1 MTKKPVTTEKS
12 GTNYSSLP
20 LKITGIVFWGL
31 VLVGLVAST
40 AFISF
45 LESQLES
52 ERKLK
57 LDLTHNTAEK
67 LVNTLSLESSSEL
80 TNALEL
86 LQVRFGFTA
95 IEILF
100 ANTRVSVGEQ
110 SPELDVSKRSFQTS
124 SLIKSNS
131 DKQRVEITV
140 FQPLLSDQLTSLRKN
155 ILMMMAIIFLGFGFI
170 LQIILKRVLSRPVTR
185 MVETAD
191 GIVSGDN
198 SLRFDEARDDEFG
211 FLGKF
216 INRVLDHLTTKQEEL
231 ENSLSGQ
238 QLAEQFLSREKERA
252 EITLYS
258 ISDAVITTTRS
269 GHVDFMNRAA
279 EELSGFNASSM
290 YGQKVSAAFKLYF
303 DDGMTPL
310 TLPVNAAAHSNT
322 SVLLVPLNGTSVLIH
337 QDNKKLNVKYNVAPI
352 LDRKGIV
359 MGSVIILHDITDTL
373 ALTEKLSFQA
383 THDSLSGLINRAEF
397 DLRMHLLLNQLQSS
411 DSVDKHALLYM
422 DLDQFKIVNDSCG
435 HMAGDELLRQISE
448 RLQQRLSDSG
458 IIARLGGDEF
468 GVLIENSNRK
478 TAQDIAD
485 GLRKEVESFRF
496 QWKDKTFSLG
506 ISIGIVMM
514 DKNSESPDI
523 LLSMADRAC
532 YSAKDGGRNKICMY
546 QPNDIEMVRRNR
558 DTQWVSRLRKSLET
572 NSLLLSQQAIVPV
585 DPDSISGSMYEILI
599 GLENDKGERIPA
611 GAFLPA
617 AERYN
622 LMPQMDRWIVKN
634 IFHWLSRNPQKLHQ
648 LDACMI
654 NLSGQTLNDETFS
667 RFVFNCM
674 EESGVPPEKIC
685 FEITETAAISNL
697 AKTGRLIRNLKKE
710 GCQFALDDFGSGMSS
725 YAYLKHLP
733 VDYIKIDGI
742 FVRDLAND
750 PIDLAL
756 VNSINEIA
764 HILNKKTIAEYVEN
778 DDILELLREI
788 GVDYAQGFGIAYPE
802 KISEEAP
809 PPKEASLF
817 TSKDNF

>member
-1 MTKKPVTTEKS
+1 MTKKPMTTKEP
-12 GTNYSSLP
+12 GTNFSSLP

-52 ERKLK
+52 ERALK
-57 LDLTHNTAEK
+57 LDLTHDTAEH
-67 LVNTLSLESSSEL
+67 LVNTLGLASSSEL

-86 LQVRFGFTA
+86 LQARFGFTA
-95 IEILF
+95 IEVQF
-100 ANTRVSVGEQ
+100 ANTRLSVGEQ
-110 SPELDVSKRSFQTS
+110 SPGLDMSKRSFQTN
-124 SLIKSNS
+124 SLIKGNS
-131 DKQRVEITV
+131 DIQRVEITV
-140 FQPLLSDQLTSLRKN
+140 FQHLLSEQLSSLRKN

-170 LQIILKRVLSRPVTR
+170 LQIILKRVLSQPVTR

-231 ENSLSGQ
+231 ENSLSSQ

-269 GHVDFMNRAA
+269 GHIDFMNRAA
-279 EELSGFNASSM
+279 EELSGFIASSM

-310 TLPVNAAAHSNT
+310 TLPVNAAAHTNT
-322 SVLLVPLNGTSVLIH
+322 GVLLVPLKGTSVLIH
-337 QDNKKLNVKYNVAPI
+337 QDNKKLKVKYNVAPI
-352 LDRKGIV
+352 LDRKGVV

-383 THDSLSGLINRAEF
+383 THDSLTGLINRAEF

-411 DSVDKHALLYM
+411 DSADKHALLYM

-435 HMAGDELLRQISE
+435 HMAGDELLRHISE
-448 RLQQRLSDSG
+448 RLQHRLSDSG

-468 GVLIENSNRK
+468 GVLIENSSRK

-485 GLRKEVESFRF
+485 GLRKEVENFRF
-496 QWKDKTFSLG
+496 RWKDKTFSLG

-514 DKNSESPDI
+514 DKTSESPDI

-558 DTQWVSRLRKSLET
+558 DTKWVSRLRKSLESNT
-572 NSLLLSQQAIVPV
+572 LVLSQQAIVAV
-585 DPDSISGSMYEILI
+585 DPDTKSGSMYEILI

-622 LMPQMDRWIVKN
+622 LMPQMDRWIVKS
-634 IFHWLSRNPQKLHQ
+634 IFHWLSRNPKKLHQ

-674 EESGVPPEKIC
+674 EESEIPPEKIC

-742 FVRDLAND
+742 FVRDLVED

-764 HILNKKTIAEYVEN
+764 HILDKKTIAEYVEN
-778 DDILELLREI
+778 DDILDLLREI

-802 KISEEAP
+802 RISEEIP
-809 PPKEASLF
+809 PDGSVIIH
-817 TSKDNF
+817 

>member
-1 MTKKPVTTEKS
+1 MKNKPATAEKA

-45 LESQLES
+45 LESRLAT
-52 ERKLK
+52 ERDLK
-57 LDLTHNTAEK
+57 LDLTHDTIEQ
-67 LVNTLSLESSSEL
+67 LVNTLGRDSAGEL
-80 TNALEL
+80 TNSLEL
-86 LQVRFGFTA
+86 LQARFGFTA
-95 IEILF
+95 IDVRYDSKVLSIG
-100 ANTRVSVGEQ
+100 NQQPG
-110 SPELDVSKRSFQTS
+110 LDISRRSFQTNQQGVS
-124 SLIKSNS
+124 GENDSL
-131 DKQRVEITV
+131 RVEVKV
-140 FQPLLSDQLTSLRKN
+140 FQPLLKDQVASLRKN
-155 ILMMMAIIFLGFGFI
+155 ILILMAVIFLGFGFI

-185 MVETAD
+185 MVQTAD
-191 GIVSGDN
+191 GIVKGDN
-198 SLRFDEARDDEFG
+198 TLRFDDKRDDEFG

-238 QLAEQFLSREKERA
+238 KLAEQFLSREKERA

-269 GHVDFMNRAA
+269 GHIDYMNRAA
-279 EELSGFNASSM
+279 EEISGRDASAM
-290 YGQKVSAAFKLYF
+290 HGQKVSAAFKLHF

-310 TLPVNAAAHSNT
+310 TLPVSATAHSNT
-322 SVLLVPLNGTSVLIH
+322 DILLVPLNGTCVLIN
-337 QDNKKLNVKYNVAPI
+337 QDKKKLNVRYNVAPI
-352 LDRKGIV
+352 LDRIGVV

-383 THDSLSGLINRAEF
+383 THDSLTGLINRAEF
-397 DLRMHLLLNQLQSS
+397 DLRMHLLLNQLQTSEAT
-411 DSVDKHALLYM
+411 DKHALLYM

-435 HMAGDELLRQISE
+435 HMAGDELLRHISE
-448 RLQQRLSDSG
+448 RLQQRLKDKDT
-458 IIARLGGDEF
+458 IARLGGDEF

-478 TAQDIAD
+478 SAQEIAD
-485 GLRKEVESFRF
+485 RLRKEVENFRF

-506 ISIGIVMM
+506 ISIGIVMI

-532 YSAKDGGRNKICMY
+532 YSAKDSGRNKICMY

-558 DTQWVSRLRKSLET
+558 DTQWVSRLRKSLGN
-572 NSLLLSQQAIVPV
+572 NSLLLSQQSIVPV
-585 DPDSISGSMYEILI
+585 QPDSKQGSMYEILV
-599 GLENDKGERIPA
+599 GLENENGERIPA

-622 LMPQMDRWIVKN
+622 LMPQMDRWIVRS
-634 IFHWLSRNPQKLHQ
+634 ILQWLSRNPQR
-648 LDACMI
+648 LDRLEACMI
-654 NLSGQTLNDETFS
+654 NLSGQTLNDETFAKYAI
-667 RFVFNCM
+667 NCM
-674 EESGVPPEKIC
+674 EESNIPPEKIC

-742 FVRDLAND
+742 FVRDLADD

-764 HILNKKTIAEYVEN
+764 HILDKKTIAEYVEN
-778 DDILELLREI
+778 DDILDLLREI

-802 KISEEAP
+802 KISEENP
-809 PPKEASLF
+809 PGGNQASH
-817 TSKDNF
+817 

>member
-1 MTKKPVTTEKS
+1 MKNKPATAEKA

-45 LESQLES
+45 LESRLAT
-52 ERKLK
+52 ERDLK
-57 LDLTHNTAEK
+57 LDLTHDTIEQ
-67 LVNTLSLESSSEL
+67 LVNTLGRDSAGEL

-86 LQVRFGFTA
+86 LQARFGFTA
-95 IEILF
+95 IDVLYDSKVLSIG
-100 ANTRVSVGEQ
+100 NQQPG
-110 SPELDVSKRSFQTS
+110 LDISRRSFQTS
-124 SLIKSNS
+124 QQGVSGEKNSL
-131 DKQRVEITV
+131 RVEVKV
-140 FQPLLSDQLTSLRKN
+140 FQPLLKDQVASLRKN
-155 ILMMMAIIFLGFGFI
+155 ILILMAVIFLGFGFI

-185 MVETAD
+185 MVQTAD
-191 GIVSGDN
+191 GIVKGDN
-198 SLRFDEARDDEFG
+198 SLRFDDKRDDEFG

-238 QLAEQFLSREKERA
+238 KLAEQFLSREKERA

-269 GHVDFMNRAA
+269 GHIDYMNRAA
-279 EELSGFNASSM
+279 EELSGRDASAM
-290 YGQKVSAAFKLYF
+290 YGQKVSAAFKLHF

-310 TLPVNAAAHSNT
+310 TLPVSAAAHSNT
-322 SVLLVPLNGTSVLIH
+322 DILLVPLNGTCVLIH
-337 QDNKKLNVKYNVAPI
+337 KDKKKLNVKYNVAPI
-352 LDRKGIV
+352 LDRQGMV

-383 THDSLSGLINRAEF
+383 THDSLTGLINRAEF
-397 DLRMHLLLNQLQSS
+397 DLRMHLLLNQLQTSEAT
-411 DSVDKHALLYM
+411 DKHALLYM

-435 HMAGDELLRQISE
+435 HMAGDELLRHISE
-448 RLQQRLSDSG
+448 RLQQRLKDKDT
-458 IIARLGGDEF
+458 IARLGGDEF

-478 TAQDIAD
+478 LAQEVAD
-485 GLRKEVESFRF
+485 RLRKEVENFRF

-506 ISIGIVMM
+506 ISIGIVMI

-532 YSAKDGGRNKICMY
+532 YSAKDSGRNKICMY

-558 DTQWVSRLRKSLET
+558 DTQWVSRLRKSLGN
-572 NSLLLSQQAIVPV
+572 NSLLLSQQSIVPV
-585 DPDSISGSMYEILI
+585 QPDSKQGSMYEILV
-599 GLENDKGERIPA
+599 GLENENGERIPA

-622 LMPQMDRWIVKN
+622 LMPQMDRWIVRS
-634 IFHWLSRNPQKLHQ
+634 ILQWLSRNPQR
-648 LDACMI
+648 LDRLEACMI
-654 NLSGQTLNDETFS
+654 NLSGQTLNDETFAKYAI
-667 RFVFNCM
+667 NCM
-674 EESGVPPEKIC
+674 EESNIPPEKIC

-742 FVRDLAND
+742 FVRDMADD

-764 HILNKKTIAEYVEN
+764 HILDKKTIAEYVEN
-778 DDILELLREI
+778 DDILDLLREI

-802 KISEEAP
+802 KISEENP
-809 PPKEASLF
+809 PGGNQASH
-817 TSKDNF
+817 